1 MGMEMLGMGLIMAGS
16 AALSSRSQSRAAAR
30 QASAQK
36 EAAQQAKQQAERQAE
51 QQREAMRM
59 QNTKEADISGILQDN
74 TNDLL
79 SGGST
84 LLTGAAGIDNSQLTL
99 GKKSALG

>member
-1 MGMEMLGMGLIMAGS
+1 MGMETLGLGLIMAGS
-16 AALSSRSQSRAAAR
+16 AALSSRAQTRSAAK

-36 EAAQQAKQQAERQAE
+36 EAAQQAKDQAERQAE

-59 QNTKEADISGILQDN
+59 QNSKEADIGAIMQDN
-74 TNDLL
+74 SNDLL

-84 LLTGAAGIDNSQLTL
+84 LLTGAQGVENEQLTL

>member
-1 MGMEMLGMGLIMAGS
+1 MGMEAVGLGLIMAGS
-16 AALSSRSQSRAAAR
+16 AALSSRSQSRMAAR
-30 QASAQK
+30 QASAQQ
-36 EAAQQAKQQAERQAE
+36 AATQQAKQQAERQAE

-59 QNTKEADISGILQDN
+59 QNSKEADISGILQDN
-74 TNDLL
+74 SNDML

-84 LLTGAAGIDNSQLTL
+84 LLTGAAGIDNRELTL